1 MRIGSKTDKGRI
13 REQNEDAYGFKE
25 NLFVVADGMGGHQA
39 GEIASAIAV
48 ETILAANFTNE
59 IELELGQA
67 IQKANDS
74 ILAEVDQHPDLSGMG
89 TTVAVLLV
97 QAERIYLAHVGD
109 SRIYRFD
116 TAGRLGQ
123 LTQDHS
129 LVAEL
134 VKSGEISENEA
145 KHHPQRNILTQ
156 ALGSKGE
163 IKIEFQ
169 TLARNPGDKFLLC
182 SDGLSGMVDEASLAA
197 ILKLEQEPQFLA
209 ERLVSFANDQGGLD
223 NITVIVVEL

>member
-1 MRIGSKTDKGRI
+1 MRVGSKTDKGCV
-13 REQNEDAYGFKE
+13 REQNEDAYGFRE

-48 ETILAANFTNE
+48 ETILAANFTTS
-59 IELELGQA
+59 IEVELSQA
-67 IQKANDS
+67 IQRANDS
-74 ILAEVDQHPDLSGMG
+74 ILAEVDQHPELSGMG

-97 QAERIYLAHVGD
+97 QAEKIYLAHVGD
-109 SRIYRFD
+109 SRIYHYA
-116 TAGRLGQ
+116 AGQLVQ

-134 VKSGEISENEA
+134 VKNGEISENEA

-169 TLARNPGDKFLLC
+169 TLARNSGDKFLLC
-182 SDGLSGMVDEASLAA
+182 SDGLSGMVDEITLAT
-197 ILKLEQEPQFLA
+197 ILESNQAPQFLA
-209 ERLVSFANDQGGLD
+209 EKLVTLAIERGGVD
-223 NITVIVVEL
+223 NITVIIVEVD

>member
-1 MRIGSKTDKGRI
+1 MRVGSKTDKGHV

-48 ETILAANFTNE
+48 ETILATNFTTT
-59 IELELGQA
+59 IEVELSQA

-74 ILAEVDQHPDLSGMG
+74 ILGEVDQHPELSGMG
-89 TTVAVLLV
+89 TTVAVLVV
-97 QAERIYLAHVGD
+97 QTEMICLAHVGD
-109 SRIYRFD
+109 SRIYHYA
-116 TAGRLGQ
+116 AGHLEQ